1 MTEQDYNSFWSRRKY
16 QLVGSYPINGW
27 KDRKVIELTAR
38 AEKVQEAR
46 ESFFSSDIV
55 EHFLELEQPPVS
67 EAEALL
73 HWAINKSWSFCLKCC
88 SLKNFSLHF
97 TRQN

>member
-1 MTEQDYNSFWSRRKY
+1 MTEQDYNSFWSRRTY
-16 QLVGSYPINGW
+16 QLVGSYPISEW
-27 KDRKVIELTAR
+27 KDRKAMELTTR

-67 EAEALL
+67 EAEALIATL
-73 HWAINKSWSFCLKCC
+73 GN
-88 SLKNFSLHF
+88 
-97 TRQN
+97 